1 MPYLRKSPRTAPAR
15 RRYRAGAIALALAVS
30 GAGTVL
36 AQSPSPGIAAPPA
49 AAGRDDGTGLTADV
63 FYRLLLGDV
72 ALQRGERSL
81 AARAYFEAARD
92 TRDPRLARRA
102 AEIALSAGMRGLAQ
116 ESARLWSALDPAAER
131 PKQILA
137 ALAAGTA
144 GKAAVEGV
152 YDNDLKA
159 RVEKLLAEAATT
171 ERGPGDLFL
180 QLNGAFGELDRR
192 QTYELIRDVAK
203 PYPKSAEAHL
213 AVGLAALLAGQPDN
227 GTDNTALEEIERAL
241 ALKPDWERAALLKS
255 EILGRRKPDE
265 ALAYLALFVA
275 ANPNA
280 RAASGALAQM
290 YVEQHRYAEARTI
303 FQRLWDG
310 DRNAREYQFGVAVL
324 TVQMKEW
331 DRAEALFADLKRA
344 NYGENGA
351 VELYLAQIAEET
363 GRYQEAIERYK
374 AVPDGERAW
383 LAKLRVAA
391 MMAKQGNMSGARR
404 YLADLP
410 AVTIEQRVQVRQAES
425 QLLRDANDSAG
436 ALAVLE
442 LALKEH
448 SDSPELLYDAAMVA
462 EKLDR
467 IDVAEQHLRRVVA
480 LKPDDAQALNALGYT
495 LVDRTTRYDEGY
507 ALIEKA
513 LKLAPNDSFI
523 LDSMGW
529 ALFRLGRYAEAE
541 TYLRRAFKAR
551 PDAEIAAHLGE
562 VLWAKGDRAGA
573 QEIWQSQLKTTPDNP
588 ILLETVRRLAR

>member
-1 MPYLRKSPRTAPAR
+1 MPSFPRLRCTARAR
-15 RRYRAGAIALALAVS
+15 HSRRAAAVVLALAVA
-30 GAGTVL
+30 GAGTAL
-36 AQSPSPGIAAPPA
+36 AQPAAPGSTPPPAPA
-49 AAGRDDGTGLTADV
+49 ARDEGSGLTADV

-72 ALQRGERSL
+72 ALQRGETSL

-137 ALAAGTA
+137 ALAAGNA
-144 GKAAVEGV
+144 GKAPVEGV
-152 YDNDLKA
+152 YDSDLKA
-159 RVEKLLAEAATT
+159 RVEKLLAEAAAT
-171 ERGPGDLFL
+171 ERGLGDLFL

-203 PYPKSAEAHL
+203 PYPKSAEAHF

-227 GTDNTALEEIERAL
+227 GTDNTALEEIDRAL
-241 ALKPDWERAALLKS
+241 ALKPDWERAALLKA
-255 EILGRRKPDE
+255 EVLGRRKPDE

-280 RAASGALAQM
+280 RSASGALAQM

-310 DRNAREYQFGVAVL
+310 DRSAREYQFGVAVL

-404 YLADLP
+404 YLADMP

-425 QLLRDANDSAG
+425 QLLRDANDNAG

-448 SDSPELLYDAAMVA
+448 PDSPELLYDAAMVA

-507 ALIEKA
+507 ALIDKA

-529 ALFRLGRYAEAE
+529 ALFRLGRYPEAE

>member
-1 MPYLRKSPRTAPAR
+1 MVLT
-15 RRYRAGAIALALAVS
+15 VS

-36 AQSPSPGIAAPPA
+36 AQAPSPGSAAPPA
-49 AAGRDDGTGLTADV
+49 AAGRDAGSGLTADV

-72 ALQRGERSL
+72 ALQRGEKTL

-137 ALAAGTA
+137 ALAAGNA
-144 GKAAVEGV
+144 GKAPVEGV
-152 YDNDLKA
+152 YDSDLKA

-171 ERGPGDLFL
+171 ERGLGDLFL

-203 PYPKSAEAHL
+203 PYPKSAEAHF

-227 GTDNTALEEIERAL
+227 GTDNTALEEIDRAL
-241 ALKPDWERAALLKS
+241 ALKPDWERAALLKA
-255 EILGRRKPDE
+255 EVLGRRKPDE

-280 RAASGALAQM
+280 RSASGALAQM

-310 DRNAREYQFGVAVL
+310 DRSAREYQFGVAVL

-404 YLADLP
+404 YVADMP

-425 QLLRDANDSAG
+425 QLLRDANDNAG

-448 SDSPELLYDAAMVA
+448 PDSPELLYDAAMVA

-507 ALIEKA
+507 VLIEKA

-529 ALFRLGRYAEAE
+529 ALFRLGRYPEAE

-588 ILLETVRRLAR
+588 VLLETVRRLAR